1 MMRILLICLALGFS
15 GVLAL
20 AADSPADSPA
30 EKPAE
35 KPAATNKPVARE
47 MPHSEQGLRPIGDS
61 LAGLDLRALEALPV
75 QHGGRYKAF
84 HAFALETLDGI
95 NGRSSFGD
103 GHTATSSLLDLLF
116 CRSAYDQRP
125 VVVVKHSE
133 LRLDLAPALPPNE
146 RERLVRTGLLSPA
159 RLAEPGVQAA
169 LDMLG
174 RQTTKTKA
182 LNQIHRARAAL
193 DPGTLMSGLK
203 FLPLPAGPH
212 SDHWRNPLEAAPDFS
227 IVLEN
232 FLSTAVAA
240 QGGLEP
246 YTRLTWSLLPLA
258 PETAQRLGLEESEL
272 QRLNLSVLWPI
283 WKAAGSGKLAPTA
296 ANQLLSEATVPLSAS
311 GLTGAESTTVAAGL
325 LRLASRWNRLQIPPE
340 DLAVPGDRQAIE
352 RALNEAS
359 LAWNALGSAW
369 ADVRKPG
376 ATTEATT
383 RVQAHLNTLV
393 GAVAGLRTLLDH
405 DRAAQE
411 LAPLITDTALEMT
424 YWRWNGFSGV
434 AWCFLLAVPG
444 LALGAI
450 GGLRLPLFLGYA
462 LAAVGLGG
470 QITAFFIRGI
480 LAQRI
485 PLANLYE
492 SMAAAALLCSLVALI
507 GEIVLAIQARRAGK
521 RSIHGA
527 LALGASL
534 FGCIIVLSQAFLE
547 RHDINAFISPAMPIL
562 SEFWLRVH
570 TSCIVAS
577 YGIIGLGGLMSAA
590 YLLMR
595 VRLPYD
601 DERCLAWDRTTFA
614 INALAA
620 VVLWVGLTLGAVW
633 AAVSW
638 GRPWGWDPK
647 EVFALL
653 TWVVF
658 IMLVHL
664 RLAVGPRQR
673 GVATA
678 WASLAALLVMIFN
691 WYWVNVQLSGLHSY
705 A

>member
-1 MMRILLICLALGFS
+1 MSRILLLCWALSLS
-15 GVLAL
+15 GAL
-20 AADSPADSPA
+20 A
-30 EKPAE
+30 
-35 KPAATNKPVARE
+35 PAAE
-47 MPHSEQGLRPIGDS
+47 MPHADPGLRPIS
-61 LAGLDLRALEALPV
+61 ECLAGLDLRALEALPV
-75 QHGGRYKAF
+75 QNGGRYKPF
-84 HAFALETLDGI
+84 HAFALEALDGI

-103 GHTATSSLLDLLF
+103 GHSATTSLLDLLF

-133 LRLDLAPALPPNE
+133 LRLDLAPTIPLAE
-146 RERLVRTGLLSPA
+146 RERLLSDGLLSPA
-159 RLAEPGVQAA
+159 RLAEPAVQSA

-182 LNQIHRARAAL
+182 LNQIHRARASL
-193 DPGTLMSGLK
+193 DPGNLISGLN

-227 IVLEN
+227 IVLGN
-232 FLSTAVAA
+232 FLSNAGAA
-240 QGGLEP
+240 HGELEP

-258 PETAQRLGLEESEL
+258 PETAQRLGLDESEL
-272 QRLNLSVLWPI
+272 QRLNLSVLWPL
-283 WKAAGSGKLAPTA
+283 WKAAGAGKLAPA
-296 ANQLLSEATVPLSAS
+296 AVSRLTSDAPTTLNAA
-311 GLTGAESTTVAAGL
+311 GLTSAEATTVAAGL
-325 LRLASRWNRLQIPPE
+325 QRLASRWNRLQIPAD
-340 DLAVPGDRQAIE
+340 DLAVPSDRQAIE
-352 RALNEAS
+352 HALDEAS

-369 ADVRKPG
+369 ADLRKPG
-376 ATTEATT
+376 AAAAEAST
-383 RVQAHLNTLV
+383 RVQSHINALV
-393 GAVAGLRTLLDH
+393 SAVSHLRTLLDH

-411 LAPLITDTALEMT
+411 LPPLTTDTALEMT

-450 GGLRLPLFLGYA
+450 GGLRLPLFIGYA
-462 LAAVGLGG
+462 LAAVGLAG
-470 QITAFFIRGI
+470 QIAAFVIRGI

-492 SMAAAALLCSLVALI
+492 SMAAAALLCSLVAVI
-507 GEIVLAIQARRAGK
+507 GEIILAVQARRCGK

-570 TSCIVAS
+570 TSCVVSS
-577 YGIIGLGGLMSAA
+577 YGIIGLGGLMSVA

-601 DERCLAWDRTTFA
+601 DPRCVAWDRTTFA

-664 RLAVGPRQR
+664 RLAVGPNYR

-691 WYWVNVQLSGLHSY
+691 WYWVNVQLAGLHSY